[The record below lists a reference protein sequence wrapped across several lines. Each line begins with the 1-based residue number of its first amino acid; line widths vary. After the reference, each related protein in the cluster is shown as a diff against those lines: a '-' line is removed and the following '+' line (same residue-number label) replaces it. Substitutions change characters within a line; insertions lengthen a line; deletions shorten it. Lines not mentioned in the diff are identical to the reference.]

1 MLHSVSDMLRFYHR
15 PLSTILRQRPCRLR
29 TLSSPFRIGES
40 LRLPV
45 VAFSTR
51 VERIPRKC
59 PSCHQPLT
67 TSIPAC
73 TNCWFIAGLPSDIS
87 YHELLGLPADTNPFA
102 IDTAALKSNFRRAQ
116 QVCHP
121 DSWASKGEGKQ
132 DLAHSLSSLVNNA
145 YQRLLKPLARAEYI
159 LERNGHPMSE
169 EDKLDDMIFI
179 SEVME
184 AREEIENA
192 DNPVLIQAIR
202 EENRGKISDIIDEIE
217 TLIEAKDWAA
227 VKEATIRL
235 KYLEGIERAAHAHED
250 AHS

>member
-1 MLHSVSDMLRFYHR
+1 MSPSD
-15 PLSTILRQRPCRLR
+15 TIQ
-29 TLSSPFRIGES
+29 SPQNWRIAS
-40 LRLPV
+40 
-45 VAFSTR
+45 
-51 VERIPRKC
+51 KC
-59 PSCHQPLT
+59 PSCHQPLA

>member
-1 MLHSVSDMLRFYHR
+1 MLRFYHR
-15 PLSTILRQRPCRLR
+15 PLSTILRQRPLPAPGRFRSPFSPLR
-29 TLSSPFRIGES
+29 TSES

-45 VAFSTR
+45 VAFSTQ

-59 PSCHQPLT
+59 PSCHQPLP

-87 YHELLGLPADTNPFA
+87 YHELLGLPEDTNPFS

-145 YQRLLKPLARAEYI
+145 YQRLLKPLTRAEYI
-159 LERNGHPMSE
+159 LERNGHTMSE

-202 EENRGKISDIIDEIE
+202 EENRGKISDMIDEIE
-217 TLIEAKDWAA
+217 SLIEAKDWAA

>member
-1 MLHSVSDMLRFYHR
+1 MLRFYHR
-15 PLSTILRQRPCRLR
+15 PLSTILRQRPLPTPGRFR
-29 TLSSPFRIGES
+29 SPLSPLRIGGS
-40 LRLPV
+40 LRLP
-45 VAFSTR
+45 AASYSTR
-51 VERIPRKC
+51 VERIPKKC
-59 PSCHQPLT
+59 PSCHQPLA

-87 YHELLGLPADTNPFA
+87 YHELLGLPVDTNPFSV
-102 IDTAALKSNFRRAQ
+102 DTAALKSNFRRAQ

-121 DSWASKGEGKQ
+121 DSWASKGVVCAISSVSFDASVVTCPKGKQ

-192 DNPVLIQAIR
+192 DNPALIQAIR
-202 EENRGKISDIIDEIE
+202 EENRGE
-217 TLIEAKDWAA
+217 
-227 VKEATIRL
+227 
-235 KYLEGIERAAHAHED
+235 
-250 AHS
+250 

>member
-1 MLHSVSDMLRFYHR
+1 MLRFYHR
-15 PLSTILRQRPCRLR
+15 PLSTIVRQQPLT
-29 TLSSPFRIGES
+29 TLGRFRSPVSHLRIGES
-40 LRLPV
+40 LRSPV
-45 VAFSTR
+45 AGYSTR
-51 VERIPRKC
+51 AERIPRKC
-59 PSCHQPLT
+59 PSCHQPLA

-87 YHELLGLPADTNPFA
+87 YHELLGLPEDTNPFSV
-102 IDTAALKSNFRRAQ
+102 DTTALKSNFRRAQ
-116 QVCHP
+116 QICHP

-132 DLAHSLSSLVNNA
+132 DLAHSLSSLVNSA

-169 EDKLDDMIFI
+169 EDKLDDILFM

-192 DNPVLIQAIR
+192 DTPVLIQAIR
-202 EENRGKISDIIDEIE
+202 DENRGKIADILDEIE
-217 TLIEAKDWAA
+217 ALVEAKDWAA

-235 KYLEGIERAAHAHED
+235 KYLEGIERAAHAHEE